1 MKGKL
6 GLFVSSTIILVSLFF
21 IGIKVYEKQQ
31 DENLSFLTKSE
42 NKIFAR
48 DYSPRWGNPEA
59 KVVITEF
66 LDPECETCRE
76 FFPLVKKIIKENN
89 GKVQLVV
96 RYAPFHGN
104 SKIAVR
110 ALEAARLQ
118 GKYWQA
124 IEMLYHYQPEWGDHH
139 NPRIELIYGYLEKL
153 GLDMEK
159 LRADMN
165 SPAIEKMLEQDM
177 TDLRQ
182 LGVKYT
188 PSFFVNGKALRNF
201 GIMPLLEL
209 VETEIIDKY

>member
-6 GLFVSSTIILVSLFF
+6 GLFISSSIILISAFA
-21 IGIKVYEKQQ
+21 IGVKIYQDQKEEKLTF
-31 DENLSFLTKSE
+31 LSKSE
-42 NKIFAR
+42 NQIFAR
-48 DYSPRWGNPEA
+48 EYSPRYGNPEA

-76 FFPLVKKIIKENN
+76 FYPLVKTLMKEYDK
-89 GKVQLVV
+89 KVQLVI

-139 NPRIELIYGYLEKL
+139 NPRIELIFDYLEKL
-153 GLDMEK
+153 GLDMKK
-159 LRADMN
+159 LRSDM
-165 SPAIEKMLEQDM
+165 KTL
-177 TDLRQ
+177 
-182 LGVKYT
+182 K
-188 PSFFVNGKALRNF
+188 FK
-201 GIMPLLEL
+201 
-209 VETEIIDKY
+209 